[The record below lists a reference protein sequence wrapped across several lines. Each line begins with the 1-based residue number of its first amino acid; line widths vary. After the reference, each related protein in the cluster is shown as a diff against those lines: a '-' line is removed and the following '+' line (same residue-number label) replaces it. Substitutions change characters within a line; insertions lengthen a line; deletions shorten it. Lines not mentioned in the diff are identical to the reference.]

1 MSIRLGQRQWQR
13 GGEEMMRAVD
23 ARADAQHGCSMVTL
37 NSSSGING
45 GIALLLAGQRV
56 QALTCGALWWEEPG
70 VLVVSD
76 LHFEK
81 GSCYAARGQMLPPYD
96 TRDTL
101 ARVSRLM
108 TALSPRTV
116 ISLGDSFHD
125 RRARPRMAADDV
137 ASLRRM
143 TGSCDW
149 VWIEGNHDPKPPED
163 LGGHAAVEI
172 TIGPLT
178 FRHIPSAGTV
188 VGEVAGH
195 LHPCARV
202 VGRSGRSVRARC
214 FATDGAR
221 LVMPAYGALTGGL
234 NVLDEA
240 FATVFPNDLLAGV
253 IGRDGVY
260 LAGRDNLAPDGMRQ
274 AVLDPARRRA

>member
-1 MSIRLGQRQWQR
+1 MQ
-13 GGEEMMRAVD
+13 A
-23 ARADAQHGCSMVTL
+23 TL
-37 NSSSGING
+37 TRTAETTGL
-45 GIALLLAGQRV
+45 AFDLAGQRV
-56 QALTCGALWWEEPG
+56 LALTCGALWWEEPG

-81 GSCYAARGQMLPPYD
+81 ASSYAARGQMLPPYD
-96 TRDTL
+96 TRETL
-101 ARVSRLM
+101 ARVARLM
-108 TALSPRTV
+108 GLLAPRTV

-125 RRARPRMAADDV
+125 RRARPRMAGDDA
-137 ASLRRM
+137 ASLRQM
-143 TGSCDW
+143 TASCDW

-163 LGGHAAVEI
+163 LGGRAAGEL

-178 FRHIPSAGTV
+178 FRHIPSAAAV
-188 VGEVAGH
+188 VGEIAGH

-202 VGRSGRSVRARC
+202 VGRSGRSVRKRC

-234 NVLDEA
+234 NVLDTA
-240 FATVFPNDLLAGV
+240 FAPVFPNSMFAGV

-260 LAGRDNLAPDGMRQ
+260 LAGRDSLAPDGMRQ
-274 AVLDPARRRA
+274 GVLDPARRRA

>member
-1 MSIRLGQRQWQR
+1 MLANPESPT
-13 GGEEMMRAVD
+13 ENA
-23 ARADAQHGCSMVTL
+23 TL
-37 NSSSGING
+37 V
-45 GIALLLAGQRV
+45 LLLAGQRV
-56 QALTCGALWWEEPG
+56 HALTCGALWWEEPR

-81 GSCYAARGQMLPPYD
+81 GSSYAARGQMLPPYD
-96 TRDTL
+96 TRETL
-101 ARVSRLM
+101 ARVGRLM
-108 TALSPRTV
+108 AALSPRTV

-125 RRARPRMAADDV
+125 VRARPRMAADDV

-163 LGGHAAVEI
+163 LGGRAAVEL
-172 TIGPLT
+172 TIGRLT
-178 FRHIPSAGTV
+178 FRHIPSAGAV
-188 VGEVAGH
+188 SGEIAGH

-202 VGRSGRSVRARC
+202 VGRSGRSVRTRC

-234 NVLDEA
+234 NVLDTA
-240 FATVFPNDLLAGV
+240 FTSVFPTGLRAGV

-260 LAGRDNLAPDGMRQ
+260 LAGRANLAPDGARQ
-274 AVLDPARRRA
+274 GALDPARRRA

>member
-1 MSIRLGQRQWQR
+1 MQSTLGSASDQTGLQI
-13 GGEEMMRAVD
+13 D
-23 ARADAQHGCSMVTL
+23 
-37 NSSSGING
+37 
-45 GIALLLAGQRV
+45 LAGV
-56 QALTCGALWWEEPG
+56 QVRALGCGALWWEEPR

-81 GSCYAARGQMLPPYD
+81 GSSYAARGQMLPPYD
-96 TRDTL
+96 TRETL
-101 ARVSRLM
+101 ARVARLVA
-108 TALSPRTV
+108 ALAPHTV
-116 ISLGDSFHD
+116 ISLGDSFHA
-125 RRARPRMAADDV
+125 RRARPRMAAKEV

-163 LGGHAAVEI
+163 LGGRAAVEV

-178 FRHIPSAGTV
+178 FRHIPSAGAV
-188 VGEVAGH
+188 VGEIAGH

-234 NVLDEA
+234 NVLDRA
-240 FATVFPNDLLAGV
+240 FASVFPKGMLAGV

-260 LAGRDNLAPDGMRQ
+260 LAGRDNLAPDGLRQ
-274 AVLDPARRRA
+274 GVLDPARRRA

>member
-1 MSIRLGQRQWQR
+1 
-13 GGEEMMRAVD
+13 MRAIPTPTEETTGL
-23 ARADAQHGCSMVTL
+23 AFE
-37 NSSSGING
+37 
-45 GIALLLAGQRV
+45 LAGQCVR
-56 QALTCGALWWEEPG
+56 ALTCGGLWWESAG

-81 GSCYAARGQMLPPYD
+81 ASSYAARGQMLPPYD
-96 TRDTL
+96 TRATL
-101 ARVSRLM
+101 ARMWRLVE
-108 TALSPRTV
+108 ALAPRTV

-163 LGGHAAVEI
+163 LGGRAAVEE

-178 FRHIPSAGTV
+178 FRHIPTEGPAH
-188 VGEVAGH
+188 GEIAGH

-202 VGRSGRSVRARC
+202 VGRSGRSVRRRC

-234 NVLDEA
+234 NVLDAA
-240 FATVFPNDLLAGV
+240 FARVFPKGLVAGV

-260 LAGRDNLAPDGMRQ
+260 LAGLDNLAPDSAR
-274 AVLDPARRRA
+274 AAALDPARRRA